1 MLHTGSHNRY
11 TQVECKLVHQQVHTC
26 PLPGPPSTAV
36 DGGHRAIIFSRI
48 TGVQKSVY
56 GEGLHFRIP
65 WFQYPIIYDIR
76 ARPKL
81 LTSPTGSK
89 DLQMVNIGL
98 RVLFRPSQSELP
110 EMYRRLGLDYDER
123 VLPSI
128 CNEVCS
134 AYSVVCQC
142 VGGCAVTGDILCA
155 GVEGCGCS
163 VQCLPTHNS
172 AWEGERVRNCCVCSC
187 KHTTCSLCRSVI

>member
-1 MLHTGSHNRY
+1 MHNTSNHINISNVTSVY
-11 TQVECKLVHQQVHTC
+11 PYNVYCVI
-26 PLPGPPSTAV
+26 SAV

-48 TGVQKSVY
+48 SGVQQRIY
-56 GEGLHFRIP
+56 EEGLHFRIP

-98 RVLFRPSQSELP
+98 RVLYRPSQFELP
-110 EMYRRLGLDYDER
+110 TMYRRLGLDYDER

-128 CNEVCS
+128 CNEV
-134 AYSVVCQC
+134 SVVC
-142 VGGCAVTGDILCA
+142 
-155 GVEGCGCS
+155 S
-163 VQCLPTHNS
+163 Y
-172 AWEGERVRNCCVCSC
+172 
-187 KHTTCSLCRSVI
+187 